1 MVKLCFVRNSIITCT
16 TRINYR
22 IYIISHALLQLGKL
36 LITTGGELKA
46 IPVYSI
52 ERSL

>member
-1 MVKLCFVRNSIITCT
+1 MH
-16 TRINYR
+16 R

-46 IPVYSI
+46 IHVYSPNPFYSI